1 MAELLPPQLMSVN
14 DLFANSLFHV
24 PDYQRAYAWEQKQW
38 DDLWEDIR
46 EGMRTGTTHFLGTVV
61 LMAQDDSRRDE
72 QGRPL
77 RVFDVV
83 DGQQR
88 LTTLCLLLLA
98 VHERVRGVSE
108 PVSRGIWVDFV
119 EHGEGLRKLQLGG
132 LNKEYFDSLLS
143 AVARNDALPYSHRST
158 DGRLRDGVGRFS
170 NLMDGWLQ
178 TQTLGPAASNLDLAS
193 YVRERL
199 QVLRYVTD
207 SQALAIKMFQTVND
221 RGKELSLLDKTKS
234 FLMFYLTRY
243 LAEDADAFRAVEDTF
258 SRVFD
263 NYDTA
268 RDLATKHGV
277 SYLIRPQY
285 RFNEDEFLRYAYHFG
300 CNDLLTRFALRTGYE
315 YGITPERIFDGF
327 IKNACHELREQPAQ
341 LRDFVLAWCADLR
354 TVSDALVRLLERI
367 ETTESHK
374 RLFQFQGPAA
384 SVYPL
389 LVAAEARAILDDQLL
404 QAIAILDLRVYQVR
418 GTDPKADLYRNA
430 IARMKKGDRDG
441 ILRTILGYCR
451 SFGGDQELNSIL
463 QGHVYRQG
471 YAKYVLWN
479 HAVAHD
485 PEVKE
490 LDYGLFADCQM
501 EHILP
506 QDPSTFDVTTF
517 GFADNEDYESM
528 EHGFGNLTPLE
539 AALNRQALNLPPGD
553 KARVY
558 DQSKLR
564 ENKLIGTRIGETG
577 FRREDQVS
585 RSAEIVQFFKE
596 KWPIPVDGGYI
607 SDLGQDLE
615 EGS

>member
-1 MAELLPPQLMSVN
+1 MAGLLQPQLMSVN
-14 DLFANSLFHV
+14 DLFANSLFQV

-38 DDLWEDIR
+38 DDLWEDVR

-61 LMAQDDSRRDE
+61 LMDQDDSRRDE
-72 QGRPL
+72 EGRPL

-98 VHERVRGVSE
+98 VYGRVRTVNQ

-119 EHGEGLRKLQLGG
+119 EHGDGLRKLQLGG
-132 LNKEYFDSLLS
+132 LNREYFDSLLL
-143 AVARNDALPYSHRST
+143 AVARNDEWPSSHRST
-158 DGRLRDGVGRFS
+158 DARLRGGVRRLGD
-170 NLMDGWLQ
+170 LIDGWLQ
-178 TQTLGPAASNLDLAS
+178 TEGPAASIVALAS
-193 YVRERL
+193 YVREDL

-243 LAEDADAFRAVEDTF
+243 LYEDADAFRTVEETF

-268 RDLATKHGV
+268 RDLATTHHV
-277 SYLIRPQY
+277 DYLTRPQF

-300 CNDLLTRFALRTGYE
+300 CNDLRTRFALRAGYE

-341 LRDFVLAWCADLR
+341 LRDFILAWCADLR
-354 TVSDALVRLLERI
+354 AVSDALVRLLERI
-367 ETTESHK
+367 EYTESHK
-374 RLFQFQGPAA
+374 RLFQFQRPAA

-389 LVAAEARAILDDQLL
+389 LVAAEARGILDDQLL

-418 GTDPKADLYRNA
+418 GTDPKADLYRTA
-430 IARMKKGDRDG
+430 IAAMKKADRNT

-451 SFGGDQELNSIL
+451 AFGSDQEINSIL
-463 QGHVYRQG
+463 QGNVYRQG
-471 YAKYVLWN
+471 FAKYVLWN

-485 PEVKE
+485 SEVKE
-490 LDYGLFADCQM
+490 LDYPLFADCQM

-506 QDPSTFDVTTF
+506 QDPSTFDVRTF
-517 GFADNEDYESM
+517 GFTEAEDYESSK
-528 EHGFGNLTPLE
+528 HGFGNLTPLE
-539 AALNRQALNLPPGD
+539 AALNGQALNVPPAD
-553 KARVY
+553 KATVY
-558 DQSKLR
+558 AKSKLQANR
-564 ENKLIGTRIGETG
+564 LIGTRIRETG
-577 FRREDQVS
+577 FRREHQIE
-585 RSAEIVQFFKE
+585 RSAAITQFFKE
-596 KWPIPVDGGYI
+596 KWPIPPDGGYV
-607 SDLGQDLE
+607 SDLGQDLDD
-615 EGS
+615 GS